1 MTFSPQGSRGHPA
14 LARHGRSRE
23 ARSYGAPGSMCRT
36 RSERCSRCCRWRR
49 DRARFARYSRS
60 CDRAA
65 ARRCLLEPSD
75 AIPLLE
81 SSLEDI
87 QIYFHI
93 PVVTRAE
100 TVARNDPI
108 LIEDP
113 HASETRSAPD
123 PDSSQRKKCELVVA
137 ASDQRVDAVIPAATV
152 TMTDAVSTATVTM
165 RVRSIAPHH
174 LG

>member
-1 MTFSPQGSRGHPA
+1 MGEVEKFDRMEHRDRCAARDLRDAADVSGGDEIGRGLHDVGDLAVAQPQGVA
-14 LARHGRSRE
+14 
-23 ARSYGAPGSMCRT
+23 
-36 RSERCSRCCRWRR
+36 
-49 DRARFARYSRS
+49 
-60 CDRAA
+60 
-65 ARRCLLEPSD
+65 EPSD

-123 PDSSQRKKCELVVA
+123 PDSSRRKKCELVVA

-152 TMTDAVSTATVTM
+152 TMTDAVPTATVTM
-165 RVRSIAPHH
+165 KVRSIAPHH
-174 LG
+174 LD